1 MTDTIKQ
8 KKKMK
13 KFEDSSFKIIV
24 KEIKRNKR
32 IKRVKKVFRNY
43 KGNIKRSNI
52 CILGGP
58 PPKKQNIKLERN
70 YFKEIMA
77 ENFPNLGGREW
88 ISKLIKSKRFH
99 MESKITL

>member
-1 MTDTIKQ
+1 
-8 KKKMK
+8 MK

-52 CILGGP
+52 CILGGS
-58 PPKKQNIKLERN
+58 PPKKIEYKIGKKL
-70 YFKEIMA
+70 F
-77 ENFPNLGGREW
+77 
-88 ISKLIKSKRFH
+88 
-99 MESKITL
+99 